1 MLLGVPANV
10 NVIFERYSDSAGNY
24 IRLDEANPSVYKQ
37 LYRAAKAKSK
47 LRIKATVVDTSAPA
61 PPSDFSIPVQP
72 FTQSPPRHSY
82 LETVLSSPI
91 SMAPPETLPPTSE
104 LATTSLEDDAFL
116 PQSTVTAVPP
126 PRYRDFEAED
136 RIRFPVISHSSPNGM
151 FCIDCNN
158 CGRSIANEHY
168 HCSICEYGDYDL
180 CPQCI
185 EAGASCRSDGHWLI
199 KRMVVNGV
207 VTNST
212 TETIPPRQPQAQATE
227 TPQLPENVTTVQDEE
242 EIKPQ
247 IAVCPPY
254 EPPTSERVSEME
266 ASLTPG
272 LTTQAD
278 VAVQG
283 DDQPMCNGCCR
294 GMLYSIFYSFP
305 LNIKTSA
312 NVLQKWMRATLCVAM
327 TARTMTSAFVA
338 CCATSTV
345 ITLPTTSPWA
355 RTATSA

>member
-47 LRIKATVVDTSAPA
+47 LRIKATVVETSVSV
-61 PPSDFSIPVQP
+61 PSDFSVPAQP
-72 FTQSPPRHSY
+72 SSQSPPRYSY

-91 SMAPPETLPPTSE
+91 PMAHPESLPATSE
-104 LATTSLEDDAFL
+104 LATTSIEVDAFP
-116 PQSTVTAVPP
+116 PQSLQTSLQP

-136 RIRFPVISHSSPNGM
+136 KIRFPVISHSSPNGM

-212 TETIPPRQPQAQATE
+212 TETIAPRQAQVQAQTEVKSEE
-227 TPQLPENVTTVQDEE
+227 TPELTEQVAPVQEEE

-247 IAVCPPY
+247 IAVCPAY
-254 EPPTSERVSEME
+254 EPPTSELVQEME
-266 ASLTPG
+266 ASLNPG
-272 LTTQAD
+272 LTAQSD

-283 DDQPMCNGCCR
+283 DEQPMCNGCCR
-294 GMLYSIFYSFP
+294 GMLCSIFI
-305 LNIKTSA
+305 L
-312 NVLQKWMRATLCVAM
+312 
-327 TARTMTSAFVA
+327 
-338 CCATSTV
+338 
-345 ITLPTTSPWA
+345 
-355 RTATSA
+355 

>member
-24 IRLDEANPSVYKQ
+24 IYLDAGNPSVYKQ

-47 LRIKATVVDTSAPA
+47 LRIKATVVDPLAPG
-61 PPSDFSIPVQP
+61 PSDFSIPVQP
-72 FTQSPPRHSY
+72 STQSPPRYSY

-91 SMAPPETLPPTSE
+91 PMAHPETLPATSE
-104 LATTSLEDDAFL
+104 LATTSIEVDAFQ
-116 PQSTVTAVPP
+116 PQSTQTVIQP

-136 RIRFPVISHSSPNGM
+136 KIRFPVISHSSPNGM

-185 EAGASCRSDGHWLI
+185 EEGASCRSDGHWLI

-212 TETIPPRQPQAQATE
+212 TETIPPRQAQTQTQAQAPE
-227 TPQLPENVTTVQDEE
+227 TPELTEQVAPVQEE
-242 EIKPQ
+242 EVIQPQ
-247 IAVCPPY
+247 FAVCPAY
-254 EPPTSERVSEME
+254 EAPAAPAPERALEME
-266 ASLTPG
+266 ASLIPG
-272 LTTQAD
+272 FTTQSD

-283 DDQPMCNGCCR
+283 DAQGDEQPMCNGCCR
-294 GMLYSIFYSFP
+294 G
-305 LNIKTSA
+305 
-312 NVLQKWMRATLCVAM
+312 TLCFM
-327 TARTMTSAFVA
+327 
-338 CCATSTV
+338 
-345 ITLPTTSPWA
+345 LPISLQISGPVLI
-355 RTATSA
+355 

>member
-24 IRLDEANPSVYKQ
+24 IRLDEANPAVYKQ

-61 PPSDFSIPVQP
+61 PSDFSIPIQP
-72 FTQSPPRHSY
+72 YTQSPPRHSY

-91 SMAPPETLPPTSE
+91 PMAHPERLTTASE
-104 LATTSLEDDAFL
+104 LVNTSLEVDPFP
-116 PQSTVTAVPP
+116 PQSTASAVPP

-185 EAGASCRSDGHWLI
+185 DAGASCRSDNHWLI

-212 TETIPPRQPQAQATE
+212 TETIPPRQSQAQGQAQPTE
-227 TPQLPENVTTVQDEE
+227 APQLPENVATVQDEE
-242 EIKPQ
+242 ETKPQ

-272 LTTQAD
+272 FTTQAD

-283 DDQPMCNGCCR
+283 DEQPMCNGCCR
-294 GMLYSIFYSFP
+294 GMLLYFLERSRP
-305 LNIKTSA
+305 
-312 NVLQKWMRATLCVAM
+312 VLI
-327 TARTMTSAFVA
+327 
-338 CCATSTV
+338 V
-345 ITLPTTSPWA
+345 IY
-355 RTATSA
+355 RGG